1 MIQEWLRMVVA
12 TIGVSAAWG
21 PTTLDAADVKFFELV
36 ERVVGSQR
44 VLHLDA
50 LVLHSSLGVA
60 GVDLRYEDDA
70 AVVEVRLAPAGKD
83 VSGGFVL
90 DVPIRPET
98 RRVLFGASRRQI
110 WPAAS
115 H

>member
-1 MIQEWLRMVVA
+1 MVVA

-21 PTTLDAADVKFFELV
+21 PATLDAADVKFFELV
-36 ERVVGSQR
+36 ERVIASQR
-44 VLHLDA
+44 VLHIDA

-60 GVDLRYEDDA
+60 GIDLRYDGDA
-70 AVVEVRLAPAGKD
+70 AWVEVRLAPAGKD
-83 VSGGFVL
+83 VSGGFVF

-98 RRVLFGASRRQI
+98 QRVLFGPSRRQI

-115 H
+115 Q